1 MLNTLY
7 VLWGMPNLIGFSKS
21 SSKRKSPSADFLL
34 SSFLGRETF
43 QPESFQSCKSHFVCT
58 HAPLSTKALAAAA
71 VVVGIE
77 SHFQKQYSSYSQK
90 FTRLFLPLETY
101 LSCQGVNSTKGKKNS
116 TFFLASFSFLNE
128 DIMEKV

>member
-1 MLNTLY
+1 MKLS
-7 VLWGMPNLIGFSKS
+7 NLKVFKAVNHIL
-21 SSKRKSPSADFLL
+21 SA
-34 SSFLGRETF
+34 
-43 QPESFQSCKSHFVCT
+43 HT
-58 HAPLSTKALAAAA
+58 HHSLAKALAAAA

-101 LSCQGVNSTKGKKNS
+101 LSCQGVNSTKEKKLH
-116 TFFLASFSFLNE
+116 FFVASFSFLNE

>member
-7 VLWGMPNLIGFSKS
+7 VLWGMPNLIGFSNEKQQKQ
-21 SSKRKSPSADFLL
+21 SKISFSADFLL
-34 SSFLGRETF
+34 SFLGRETF

-101 LSCQGVNSTKGKKNS
+101 LSCQGVNSTKGKKAPLFCS
-116 TFFLASFSFLNE
+116 FFQLS
-128 DIMEKV
+128 